1 MRLTQIL
8 LLTGFLMIFSF
19 HDAFAYVDPG
29 TGSMIIQVIIG
40 ALVAI
45 GVGFKVYW
53 YKFKEKFS
61 RVKNNDTSKTD
72 EK

>member
-1 MRLTQIL
+1 MRLTHIL
-8 LLTGFLMIFSF
+8 LLTGFLLIFSF
-19 HDAFAYVDPG
+19 RDAFAYVDPG

-53 YKFKEKFS
+53 YKFKEKIS
-61 RVKNNDTSKTD
+61 RVKNTDSSKTD
-72 EK
+72 D

>member
-53 YKFKEKFS
+53 YKFKEKILGI
-61 RVKNNDTSKTD
+61 SKK